1 MSSLNLKNQPTDVDS
16 TDEDK
21 EEGECSAKHLAAAN
35 ITYLCVIWYQV
46 SAMKWMTSALFWDIT
61 QHIVV
66 IP

>member
-35 ITYLCVIWYQV
+35 ITYLCVI
-46 SAMKWMTSALFWDIT
+46 
-61 QHIVV
+61 
-66 IP
+66 